1 MHPKWIQIKHTLNE
15 ECIKCKI
22 LRKYFQKL
30 KGFSH
35 KDGNNSYLNKWSIGL
50 HGKVVVRQ
58 SLHQPIDL
66 CDQSIA

>member
-30 KGFSH
+30 KDFLTKMGTIPTLINEVLDCMV
-35 KDGNNSYLNKWSIGL
+35 K
-50 HGKVVVRQ
+50 
-58 SLHQPIDL
+58 
-66 CDQSIA
+66 